1 MKISNYIKTLG
12 LTLAI
17 AAPMYK
23 APLYA
28 QLSEKA
34 ARSHGYCD

>member
-17 AAPMYK
+17 AAPMY
-23 APLYA
+23 
-28 QLSEKA
+28 LSLIHIYILL
-34 ARSHGYCD
+34 SYLLDL